1 MAQHTPSRVQRGFTL
16 AELLVTLSVSMI
28 LGIGTAEFAPRIIQ
42 DSRMVTAVNEFVGIL
57 QRARSQ
63 AIKRGRRVVLCPT
76 RDTVNCGHSLDWQ
89 TGWLLF
95 ESDNREREADEPLL
109 RIGQPPGDGIYMY
122 ASNSRKRIVYQPTGT
137 SGGSNST
144 FTFCDRNNHTKP
156 RVICLSNTGRPR
168 VSRTRCDGKP
178 IICP

>member
-1 MAQHTPSRVQRGFTL
+1 MARHPSFPAQYGFTL
-16 AELLVTLSVSMI
+16 AELLVTLAVAMI
-28 LGIGTAEFAPRIIQ
+28 LAIGTAEFAPRIIQ
-42 DSRMVTAVNEFVGIL
+42 DSRMVSTVNAFVTIL

-63 AIKRGRRVVLCPT
+63 AIKRGRQVVLCPS
-76 RDTVNCGHSLDWQ
+76 RDTATCGHSLDWQ
-89 TGWLLF
+89 HGWLLF
-95 ESDNREREADEPLL
+95 ESDNREREPDEPLL
-109 RIGQPPGDGIYMY
+109 RIGQPPGDGIRMY

-144 FTFCDRNNHTKP
+144 FTFCGRNNHAKP

-168 VSRTRCDGKP
+168 VTRTRCDGKP